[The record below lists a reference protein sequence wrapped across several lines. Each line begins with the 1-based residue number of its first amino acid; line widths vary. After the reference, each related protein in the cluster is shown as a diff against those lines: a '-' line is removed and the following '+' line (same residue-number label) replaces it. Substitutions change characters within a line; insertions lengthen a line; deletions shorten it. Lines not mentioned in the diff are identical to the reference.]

1 MLTSSFYRKWYGY
14 GTVLLIIMIGLG
26 GITRLTDSGLSM
38 VTWEPIS
45 GIFPPV
51 TDSQWEQE
59 FNKYKTYPEFQLL
72 NSNITKEDFK
82 FIYSIEYLHRMLGRL
97 IGLYFILPLIIFSF
111 TKKINIREKKTTIF
125 LIMMIAFQGLIGWY
139 MVKSGLSHDPNISHI
154 RLMIHLLFAMLL
166 TSYCYILYLR
176 HSDNILTNQHFLSK
190 KGFYIIFILLITQ
203 ICIGALVAGLKA
215 VYAYNTFPLM
225 NGNILPREFFSMA
238 GFFNNIFNE
247 PYTIQFFHRLG
258 GSIMLFLSI
267 YILIGNIKSG
277 SKLNSFENQ
286 FCYVLM
292 FQFIL
297 GVLTLILQIPIILA
311 VSHQIVACILLL
323 SVVRILYTYQ

>member
-111 TKKINIREKKTTIF
+111 TKKE
-125 LIMMIAFQGLIGWY
+125 
-139 MVKSGLSHDPNISHI
+139 
-154 RLMIHLLFAMLL
+154 
-166 TSYCYILYLR
+166 TSR
-176 HSDNILTNQHFLSK
+176 
-190 KGFYIIFILLITQ
+190 
-203 ICIGALVAGLKA
+203 
-215 VYAYNTFPLM
+215 
-225 NGNILPREFFSMA
+225 
-238 GFFNNIFNE
+238 
-247 PYTIQFFHRLG
+247 
-258 GSIMLFLSI
+258 
-267 YILIGNIKSG
+267 
-277 SKLNSFENQ
+277 
-286 FCYVLM
+286 
-292 FQFIL
+292 
-297 GVLTLILQIPIILA
+297 
-311 VSHQIVACILLL
+311 
-323 SVVRILYTYQ
+323 